1 MLPILCRTSRTA
13 VSASSVQAGR
23 LCVRR
28 GHQLQGCGVVHG
40 LRWLCTSYSLGLLF
54 IVSNLHLIGTVRMA
68 QGHVLG
74 LPLACTPMLQPKPV
88 FLVALGIVV
97 GILLLVLDSH

>member
-1 MLPILCRTSRTA
+1 
-13 VSASSVQAGR
+13 
-23 LCVRR
+23 
-28 GHQLQGCGVVHG
+28 
-40 LRWLCTSYSLGLLF
+40 
-54 IVSNLHLIGTVRMA
+54 MA

-74 LPLACTPMLQPKPV
+74 LPLACIPMLQPKPV